1 MLYVNKSPL
10 SPYSKK
16 YAYFFS
22 GGGTANIPGSFAADT
37 LNELYQEI
45 KLHRSLD
52 PLFDVSWGRVVGPN
66 KRILSNG
73 QPIIEDN
80 NG

>member
-10 SPYSKK
+10 SPYLKK

-22 GGGTANIPGSFAADT
+22 GGTANIPGSFAADT

-45 KLHRSLD
+45 KKHRQLD
-52 PLFDVSWGRVVGPN
+52 PLFDISWGRVVGPN
-66 KRILSNG
+66 RRIISNS
-73 QPIIEDN
+73 QPVISE
-80 NG
+80 